1 MNRSLSEAYNLLES
15 KNSSIHQSMN
25 LIPRSITRTLS
36 RFRTELM
43 SESRSLAIRELE
55 VAKYKASASLRYL
68 AGLVVLPWGISISLQ
83 KGLEPWVT
91 NWWNTNQSQKIF
103 DYIQKES
110 TLVRFEKIEE
120 LFMLERMV
128 EDSLETNSQD
138 PRIEIQKKMIQL
150 AKMYNEDCIQI
161 ILHLLTNIMG
171 CVILSAYLILGKD
184 KLAILNSWIQELF
197 YSLSD
202 TIKAFYILL
211 ATDLC
216 IGFHSPHGWELL
228 INWLFENYGLTHNE
242 RIISGLVSTFPVI
255 LDTIFKYWIFRRL
268 NRTSPSL
275 VVIYHSIN
283 E

>member
-1 MNRSLSEAYNLLES
+1 
-15 KNSSIHQSMN
+15 MN